1 MARLFLR
8 PYLEA
13 FMRITAAVL
22 LVISLFG
29 IASLAEEVEE
39 EKPTL
44 PIDHWVYRD
53 PMRLALPA
61 FNDEKPGEFTM
72 DDLLDTPTPMAA
84 YMQPEGG
91 KNGWTKG
98 RSAIGVG
105 YQGVAEV
112 WMGAYLDAD
121 RFLKATL
128 RLTLSC
134 KAKAWLDGES
144 VSLSGDEP
152 EGEITLQAGTSL
164 LLVRAIVGEDIES
177 LEIESVLFK
186 GELVFEDETLL
197 DAVTFGTDPARPLD
211 INDVL
216 DAPKISSISLSPDG
230 AHVAVSLGAYGPG
243 GERESWLEIRDT
255 QDGNLIRS
263 WRGADGPGRVQWLP
277 KTRAVSYTSNDD
289 DKTTVWVYDLE
300 TETVTPVLRG
310 IEDFSRYA
318 WNPDGESL
326 VYAFSVE
333 AEDDDRQVKRLEAV
347 EDRWPWWRG
356 RSYLVDVAYP
366 GGEARRLTAGDVSA
380 SSWAFSPT
388 GSHLLFSRTW
398 PDPQN
403 RPYSRTEWYE
413 MNLDNLR
420 VETVLTERW
429 IGDVSYGRDRDTFVL
444 IGSPSAFDGL
454 GRDLPE
460 GVIPNDYGGQ
470 LFLYN
475 RKTSTPTP
483 LSRDFDPT
491 VQGAV
496 WHDSGRIVT
505 RVLDKQ
511 YQRIAVCSTDG
522 AWEIYDAG
530 VDVVADWEVSRG
542 AKTVVTTGTSAA
554 GPQKLTAFALK
565 GRGTRVLLD
574 PGAERYEHVTL
585 GRVEPFVATLNDGL
599 ELDGRVYY
607 PLDYDPARKYPV
619 IVYYY
624 GGTYPITRDFGGRY
638 PKNIWAGHDYFVYT
652 PNPSGALGYG
662 QEFAARHVNDW
673 GKLTAGEVIEGTEA
687 FLAAF
692 PAADGDAVGCI
703 GASYGGFLTMYLIT
717 QTDMFSAAVAHAGI
731 SNISSYWAEGYWGYG
746 YGARALANSFP
757 WNARDLYV
765 EQSPLF
771 HADKIDTP
779 LLLLHGFDDTNV
791 PKGESDGLYIA
802 LKMLGKEVEYVQ
814 VEGQD
819 HHILEHDRRVVWN
832 DTILAW
838 FARELKMRSDWW
850 EHIYP
855 SEK

>member
-1 MARLFLR
+1 
-8 PYLEA
+8 
-13 FMRITAAVL
+13 MRIAAVVL
-22 LVISLFG
+22 LVILLFSV
-29 IASLAEEVEE
+29 ASLAEEVEE
-39 EKPTL
+39 EEEKPTL
-44 PIDHWVYRD
+44 SIDTWLYKAPVKLD
-53 PMRLALPA
+53 LPA
-61 FNDEKPGEFTM
+61 FHDEKPGEFTV
-72 DDLLDTPTPMAA
+72 DDLLEAPTPGAA
-84 YMQPEGG
+84 SLRPAA
-91 KNGWTKG
+91 KTKG
-98 RSAIGVG
+98 WSRDDGTIALD
-105 YQGVAEV
+105 YQGVVETWLATYV
-112 WMGAYLDAD
+112 TAD
-121 RFLKATL
+121 RFLAVQLQLPLACKAT
-128 RLTLSC
+128 
-134 KAKAWLDGES
+134 AWLDGEA

-152 EGEITLQAGTSL
+152 AGELSLQSGTSL
-164 LLVRAIVGEDIES
+164 LLVRVILGDDVAAKAKLQAD
-177 LEIESVLFK
+177 LK
-186 GELVFEDETLL
+186 GELVFEDEALL
-197 DAVTFGTDPARPLD
+197 EAVTFDTDPTRPVD
-211 INDVL
+211 INDIL
-216 DAPKISSISLSPDG
+216 DAPRISSIALSPDG

-243 GERESWLEIRDT
+243 GERETWLEIRDT
-255 QDGNLIRS
+255 KDGDLIRS
-263 WRGADGPGRVQWLP
+263 WRGVDGPGRVQWLP
-277 KTRAVSYTSNDD
+277 TTRAVSYTSNDD

-300 TETVTPVLRG
+300 KETVTPVLRG
-310 IEDFSRYA
+310 VEDFSRYA

-333 AEDDDRQVKRLEAV
+333 AEDDDRQVKRLEAIAA
-347 EDRWPWWRG
+347 RWPWWRG
-356 RSYLVDVAYP
+356 RRYLVEVAYP

-380 SSWAFSPT
+380 SGWAFSPT

-413 MNLDNLR
+413 MTLDNLR
-420 VETVLTERW
+420 VETVLAERW
-429 IGDVSYGRDRDTFVL
+429 ISDVSYGRDRDTFVL

-470 LFLYN
+470 LFLYD

-511 YQRIAVCSTDG
+511 YQRIAICSTRGD
-522 AWEIYDAG
+522 WEIYDTG
-530 VDVVADWEVSRG
+530 VDVVANWEVSRR
-542 AKTVVTTGTSAA
+542 AKTVVTVGTSAT
-554 GPQKLTAFALK
+554 GPQQLTAFALK
-565 GRGTRVLLD
+565 GRKPRVLLD
-574 PGAERYEHVTL
+574 PGAERYEPVAF
-585 GRVEPFVATLNDGL
+585 GKVEPFVATLSDGM

-673 GKLTAGEVIEGTEA
+673 GKLTAGEVIAGTEA
-687 FLAAF
+687 FLKAY
-692 PAADGDAVGCI
+692 PAADADAVGCI
-703 GASYGGFLTMYLIT
+703 GASYGGFLTMYLVT

-802 LKMLGKEVEYVQ
+802 LTMLGKEVEYVQ

-819 HHILEHDRRVVWN
+819 HHILEHDRRVEWN

-838 FARELKMRSDWW
+838 FARELKARPGWW
-850 EHIYP
+850 DDMYP
-855 SEK
+855 SE